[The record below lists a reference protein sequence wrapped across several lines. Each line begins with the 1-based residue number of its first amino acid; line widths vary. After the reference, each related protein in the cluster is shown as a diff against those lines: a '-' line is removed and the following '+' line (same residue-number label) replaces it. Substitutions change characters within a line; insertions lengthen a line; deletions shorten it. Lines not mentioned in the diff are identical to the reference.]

1 MRNVRHV
8 ILTLLAIVLFATPAV
23 AKEYYEYYEDGLKA
37 IDKKD
42 WNAAISLMT
51 EAIGKEPE
59 ENKRARSYG
68 ANFFAYHPYYYRGI
82 AYYNTGQYEKAIA
95 DLQRALGNG
104 RINLGTPES
113 WVLRAEQRILAGQ
126 QAAPPPTATPPPPTT
141 PQVDPN
147 LAPARKRAEDLM
159 SAADQKVNEARTA
172 KANTLAASDFN
183 AAQQKLVDARS
194 RSINAKTAADWNEVA
209 SLADQASRQF
219 DLAISNA
226 RIAAAQQAP
235 PPTTRPTTSTP
246 TPPPARPTSTPAQA
260 QPASQNQLKPKVREA
275 LNYYFSGQFD
285 RSEFQFEQ
293 LSREADSNPMIWA
306 FLGAS
311 RYSHYLLDGESRE
324 DLRRSAADA
333 FRRAKDIKPGLR
345 LDDRYFSSR
354 IRNFYE
360 SVN

>member
-8 ILTLLAIVLFATPAV
+8 IVALLAIVLFATPAV
-23 AKEYYEYYEDGLKA
+23 AKEYYEFYEDGLKA
-37 IDKKD
+37 VDKKD
-42 WNAAISLMT
+42 WNSVISLMT
-51 EAIGKEPE
+51 EAINKEPE

-104 RINLGTPES
+104 RINMGTPES

-126 QAAPPPTATPPPPTT
+126 QAAPPPTAAPPPPST

-159 SAADQKVNEARTA
+159 SAADQKVTEARSA
-172 KANTLAASDFN
+172 RANSLAATEFN
-183 AAQQKLVDARS
+183 AAQQTLVAARS
-194 RSINAKTAADWNEVA
+194 RSINAKTTADWNEVA
-209 SLADQASRQF
+209 NLADQASRQF

-226 RIAAAQQAP
+226 RIAAAQQAAP
-235 PPTTRPTTSTP
+235 APTRPTTTP
-246 TPPPARPTSTPAQA
+246 TPPPSRPTATPTPAQ
-260 QPASQNQLKPKVREA
+260 PAAGDALKSKVREA

-293 LSREADSNPMIWA
+293 LSRETVSNPMIWA

-311 RYSHYLLDGESRE
+311 RYSHYILDGESRE

-333 FRRAKDIKPGLR
+333 FRRAKDIKPDMR
-345 LDDRYFSSR
+345 LDEKYFSAR

>member
-1 MRNVRHV
+1 MRHARNG
-8 ILTLLAIVLFATPAV
+8 ILTLLALLVLATPAL
-23 AKEYYEYYEDGLKA
+23 AKEYYESYEDGLKA
-37 IDKKD
+37 VDKKD
-42 WNAAISLMT
+42 WNTVISLMT
-51 EAIGKEPE
+51 EAIGKEPN

-95 DLQRALGNG
+95 DLQRALGTG
-104 RINLGTPES
+104 KINMGTPES

-126 QAAPPPTATPPPPTT
+126 QQAPPPTQTPPPPTT
-141 PQVDPN
+141 PQVDPA
-147 LAPARKRAEDLM
+147 LAPARKRAEDLI
-159 SAADQKVNEARTA
+159 SSADQKMSQARNA
-172 KANTLAASDFN
+172 RANTLAANDFN
-183 AAQQKLVDARS
+183 AAQQKLVGARS
-194 RSINAKTAADWNEVA
+194 RSVSAATTADWNEVA
-209 SLADQASRQF
+209 NLADQASRQF

-226 RIAAAQQAP
+226 KIAAAQQTPTTTPKP
-235 PPTTRPTTSTP
+235 PPVTTPVQQPPPVQTPTTNT
-246 TPPPARPTSTPAQA
+246 AAIR
-260 QPASQNQLKPKVREA
+260 PKVREA

-293 LSREADSNPMIWA
+293 ISREAAGNPMVWA

-311 RYSHYLLDGESRE
+311 RYSYYIMEGESRE

-333 FRRAKDIKPGLR
+333 FKRAKSLKPGLQ
-345 LDDRYFSSR
+345 LDQKYFSSR